1 MEDTTK
7 VAQSGVGKK
16 IGTQFLIGI
25 LVVVP
30 IAIVIWVLSILISLL
45 DRMVQPLLQ
54 YVVGHP
60 VSIVVSVVIA
70 LALIYLIG
78 VIASNIGGKR
88 LIGWGESLVFGKIPV
103 VRQIYNGTKQV
114 MQAFAAPKD
123 NETRFTEVVFV
134 EFPHKGMKTIALV
147 TNESYQ
153 ESGEKLLHIFIPT
166 SPNPTS
172 GYMEIIRE
180 CDVTHTDISVEE
192 ALKMVI
198 SAGKVVPEG
207 LTKGLSFED

>member
-16 IGTQFLIGI
+16 IGSRFLVGI

-30 IAIVIWVLSILISLL
+30 IAIVIWVLSILIGLL

-54 YVVGHP
+54 RIVGHP
-60 VSIVVSVVIA
+60 VSVVVSVVIA
-70 LALIYLIG
+70 LALIYFIG
-78 VIASNIGGKR
+78 LIASNIGGKK
-88 LIGWGESLVFGKIPV
+88 LIGWSESLVFGRIPV
-103 VRQIYNGTKQV
+103 VRQIYNGTKQI
-114 MQAFAAPKD
+114 MQAFATPKD
-123 NETRFTEVVFV
+123 NEIRFKEVVFV
-134 EFPHKGMKTIALV
+134 EFPRKGMRTIALV

-166 SPNPTS
+166 APNPTS
-172 GYMEIIRE
+172 GYMELIRE

-207 LTKGLSFED
+207 ITKGLSFED